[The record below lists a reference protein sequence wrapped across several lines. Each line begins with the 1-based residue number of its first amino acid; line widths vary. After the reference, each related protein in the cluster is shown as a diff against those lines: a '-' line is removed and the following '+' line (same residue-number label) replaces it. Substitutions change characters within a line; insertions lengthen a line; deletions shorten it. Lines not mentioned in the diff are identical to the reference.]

1 MKAIPIIAALLLCAL
16 LCACQEPEESSREY
30 YQIVTDAPTEPEPT
44 EPNSAQGYVK
54 TAKKESFRVEEAAG
68 GWETN
73 EYQLP
78 ALTMNTKDAKAIN
91 SDIEKSYAKD
101 FEEAGKAAGEGKSP
115 KVSSI
120 SYESY
125 LTEDVLSVVITRT
138 YSSHTVDYSVYN
150 YHIIKNTRLD
160 NKGVAAVM
168 GRDESE
174 LNDAVK
180 DSLQNDYVSKFKYDN
195 FKDDYYINYEKTLSD
210 DNIQSSMLFFDNSG
224 SLCAICKEYA
234 TVGAGEFN
242 VKIKVELNEQGE
254 E

>member
-1 MKAIPIIAALLLCAL
+1 MKAKLIIAALILCAV
-16 LCACQEPEESSREY
+16 LCACGESEESSREY
-30 YQIVTDAPTEPEPT
+30 YQIVTDAPTEPEET

-54 TAKKESFRVEEAAG
+54 SAKKESFRVEEAAG

-73 EYQLP
+73 EFQIP
-78 ALTMNTKDAKAIN
+78 KLTMDSKDAKAIN
-91 SDIEKSYAKD
+91 SEIEKTYENDFKDAAKAVD
-101 FEEAGKAAGEGKSP
+101 EGKTP
-115 KVSSI
+115 KVTEI

-138 YSSHTVDYSVYN
+138 YSSHTVDYGVYN

-160 NKGVAAVM
+160 NKGIAAYM

-174 LNDAVK
+174 LNAAVEE
-180 DSLQNDYVSKFKYDN
+180 SLQNDYVSKFKYDN

-210 DNIQSSMLFFDNSG
+210 DNINKSMLFFDNSG

-242 VKIKVELNEQGE
+242 VKIKVELSEQND
-254 E
+254 